1 MDDSETRHNG
11 ETPAAQK
18 GKAPPEP
25 ALAEKPPAA
34 VPGRLPSVLALLAIL
49 LAVGL
54 SAAVW
59 YDARQHIDA
68 TREEMAR
75 RLRELENENRDAG
88 VLARQSQ
95 DAVRELQGKLA
106 QIDGRLNE
114 ARDQQRS
121 LEALFQGLARNRD
134 DTQLAEIEQV
144 LEIASQQLQLSGNV
158 RAALL
163 ALQFADARLARAD
176 RPQFMPIRRALARDV
191 EKLKAVQVP
200 DLPGLAVTLDALIAA
215 VDGLPLAMQER
226 APGATAE
233 RGPPSAEGGTLA
245 RLGADLWRELRELVV
260 LRRVDSPEPPLLPP
274 TQAYFLRENLRLRL
288 LNARVSLLVRDQV
301 GYRSDLGASRD
312 WIKRFFDTRSTR
324 VGAALSRID
333 ELLSASL
340 ETELPSISDS
350 LQAVRSLELR
360 RESGS

>member
-1 MDDSETRHNG
+1 MDDSENKQMG
-11 ETPAAQK
+11 E
-18 GKAPPEP
+18 APPEP
-25 ALAEKPPAA
+25 AAVEKPPAA
-34 VPGRLPSVLALLAIL
+34 APRRGSSVLALLAML

-59 YDARQHIDA
+59 YDARQRIDA
-68 TREEMAR
+68 TREEIAR
-75 RLRELENENRDAG
+75 RLRDVENENRDAA

-121 LEALFQGLARNRD
+121 LEALFQDLARNRD

-144 LEIASQQLQLSGNV
+144 LDIASQQLQLSGNV

-163 ALQFADARLARAD
+163 ALQFADTRLARAD

-191 EKLKAVQVP
+191 ERLKAVQTP
-200 DLPGLAVTLDALIAA
+200 DLPGLAVRLDALIAA
-215 VDGLPLAMQER
+215 VGELPLAMEQR
-226 APGATAE
+226 TPGATAE
-233 RGPPSAEGGTLA
+233 RNPPSAEQGTLA

-260 LRRVDSPEPPLLPP
+260 LRRIDSPEPPLLPP

-288 LNARVSLLVRDQV
+288 LNARVSLLVRDDA
-301 GYRSDLGASRD
+301 GYRSDLSASRD
-312 WIKRFFDTRSTR
+312 WIKRFFDARSTR
-324 VGAALSRID
+324 VTAALSQIE

-340 ETELPSISDS
+340 ETEVPSISDS
-350 LQAVRSLELR
+350 LQAVRSLKSR